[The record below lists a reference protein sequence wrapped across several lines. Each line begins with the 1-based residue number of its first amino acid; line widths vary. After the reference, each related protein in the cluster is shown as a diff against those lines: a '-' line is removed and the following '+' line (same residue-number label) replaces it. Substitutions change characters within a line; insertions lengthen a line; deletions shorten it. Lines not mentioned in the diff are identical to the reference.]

1 MLDSY
6 IVALVEEKF
15 NQKNISNL
23 IRNILTLRYDPS
35 QKTTLPIINSKNY
48 LPTKQYDLDFIENSL
63 KNSIETK
70 LGAAKNL
77 SVSLSGGI
85 DSTLVLGL
93 IRKTLPD
100 LKINAISIKFAHST
114 DETSTAKKIANFF
127 ETDHE
132 IISIENYL
140 LELPSAISIIGLPFW
155 DIHWYYIAKNAKSKS
170 NFLASGDGG
179 DELFGGYTFRYSKF
193 LSMIK
198 SDSSPLEKIKAYLS
212 CHERDWVPDQEK
224 IFNQKTNFSWES
236 MHSIFQP
243 FFDNSLSTLN
253 QVFLADYNGKLLY
266 NFSIIGNK
274 INQFFNLKPVA
285 PILEPKLIS
294 YASQLSAE
302 SKYDPTKNI
311 GKLPLRK
318 LLTKYQCDSLVSK
331 EKLGFSVNTINL
343 WNSIGKDLCVNYLEN
358 ARIVEDG
365 WINKEWISSH
375 IKNPDLDVRYVNK
388 FLGLL
393 ALEIWY
399 RLFIT
404 KEMNANTKLS

>member
-1 MLDSY
+1 MLDSS
-6 IVALVEEKF
+6 IEALEEEKF

-23 IRNILTLRYDPS
+23 IRNILTLRYDPY
-35 QKTTLPIINSKNY
+35 QKTTLPIINSKNF
-48 LPTKQYDLDFIENSL
+48 LPTKQYDLDFIESSL
-63 KNSIETK
+63 KNSIQTK
-70 LGAAKNL
+70 LETAKNL
-77 SVSLSGGI
+77 SISLSGGI

-100 LKINAISIKFAHST
+100 LKINAISIKFAHSI
-114 DETSTAKKIANFF
+114 DETPIAKKIADFF

-140 LELPSAISIIGLPFW
+140 LELPSAISIVGLPFW

-193 LSMIK
+193 LSQIK
-198 SDSSPLEKIKAYLS
+198 PNSSPLERIRAYLS

-236 MHSIFQP
+236 IHSIFQP
-243 FFDNSLSTLN
+243 FFDNSLSPLN
-253 QVFLADYNGKLLY
+253 QVLLADYNGKLLY

-274 INQFFNLKPVA
+274 INQFFNLKPIA
-285 PILEPKLIS
+285 PILEPNLIS
-294 YASQLSAE
+294 YASELSVE
-302 SKYDPTKNI
+302 SKYDPIKNI

-318 LLTKYQCDSLVSK
+318 LLTKYHCDSLVSK

-343 WNSIGKDLCVNYLEN
+343 WNSIGKDLCINYLDN
-358 ARIVEDG
+358 ARIIEDG

-375 IKNPDLDVRYVNK
+375 INNPDLDVRYVNK

-404 KEMNANTKLS
+404 KEMNAKTKLS

>member
-1 MLDSY
+1 ME
-6 IVALVEEKF
+6 EEKF

-35 QKTTLPIINSKNY
+35 QKSILPILNSNDFSNSLDYDIN
-48 LPTKQYDLDFIENSL
+48 LIENKL
-63 KNSIETK
+63 KNSVQT
-70 LGAAKNL
+70 NL
-77 SVSLSGGI
+77 ESANEVTISLSGGI

-100 LKINAISIKFAHST
+100 LKINAISIKFADSI
-114 DETSTAKKIANFF
+114 DETNIAKKIADFF
-127 ETDHE
+127 ETEHE
-132 IISIENYL
+132 IIDIKNYL
-140 LELPSAISIIGLPFW
+140 LELPTAISIIGMPFW
-155 DIHWYYIAKNAKSKS
+155 DIHWYYIAKNAKEKS

-193 LSMIK
+193 LSLIK
-198 SDSSPLEKIKAYLS
+198 PNSSPLDKIQAYLS

-224 IFNQKTNFSWES
+224 IFNLKTNFSWKS
-236 MHSIFQP
+236 INSIFEP
-243 FFDNSLSTLN
+243 FFNNSLSPLN

-274 INQFFNLKPVA
+274 INQFFNLKPVT
-285 PILEPKLIS
+285 PILNSKLIS
-294 YASQLSAE
+294 YASHIPSEL
-302 SKYDPTKNI
+302 KYNSVKNL
-311 GKLPLRK
+311 GKIPLRK
-318 LLTKYQCDSLVSK
+318 LLTKYDCDSLISK
-331 EKLGFSVNTINL
+331 EKLGFSVNTIKL
-343 WNSIGKDLCVNYLEN
+343 WNSIGKELCHSYLDN

-375 IKNPDLDVRYVNK
+375 IAKSDLNVKYVNK

-393 ALEIWY
+393 SLEIWY

-404 KEMNANTKLS
+404 KEMNSTTKLS

>member
-1 MLDSY
+1 LE
-6 IVALVEEKF
+6 EEKF

-35 QKTTLPIINSKNY
+35 QKTKLPILKSTDFIDLKNY
-48 LPTKQYDLDFIENSL
+48 DLNFIENTL
-63 KNSIETK
+63 KNSIQTK
-70 LGAAKNL
+70 LESTKNL
-77 SVSLSGGI
+77 TISLSGGI

-114 DETSTAKKIANFF
+114 DETPIAKKIANFF
-127 ETDHE
+127 ETEHE
-132 IISIENYL
+132 IISLDNYL
-140 LELPSAISIIGLPFW
+140 LELPAAISIIGLPFW
-155 DIHWYYIAKNAKSKS
+155 DIHWYYIAKNAKNKS

-193 LSMIK
+193 LSLIK
-198 SDSSPLEKIKAYLS
+198 SDSTPLEKIKAYLS
-212 CHERDWVPDQEK
+212 CHERDWVPNQEK
-224 IFNQKTNFSWES
+224 IFNSKTNFSWKS
-236 MHSIFQP
+236 THSIFQT
-243 FFDNSLSTLN
+243 FFDNTLSPIN
-253 QVFLADYNGKLLY
+253 QVFLADYNGKLPY
-266 NFSIIGNK
+266 NFSVISNK
-274 INQFFNLKPVA
+274 INQFFDLKPVT
-285 PILEPKLIS
+285 PILEPELIS
-294 YASQLSAE
+294 YASHLSPE
-302 SKYDPTKNI
+302 LKYNSHENL

-343 WNSIGKDLCVNYLEN
+343 WNSIGRELCISYLDN
-358 ARIVEDG
+358 ARIIEDG

-375 IKNPDLDVRYVNK
+375 ITKPDLNVRYVNK

-393 ALEIWY
+393 SLEIWY

-404 KEMNANTKLS
+404 KEMNSKTKLS

>member
-1 MLDSY
+1 L
-6 IVALVEEKF
+6 AEEKF

-23 IRNILTLRYDPS
+23 IRNILTLRYDKS
-35 QKTTLPIINSKNY
+35 QESMLPILDSHDFLPSK
-48 LPTKQYDLDFIENSL
+48 KYDHNFIENTL
-63 KNSIETK
+63 KNSIQTK
-70 LGAAKNL
+70 LESTKNL
-77 SVSLSGGI
+77 TISLSGGV

-93 IRKTLPD
+93 IRKTLPN

-114 DETSTAKKIANFF
+114 DETPIAKKIADFF
-127 ETDHE
+127 ETEHE
-132 IISIENYL
+132 IISLDNYL
-140 LELPSAISIIGLPFW
+140 LELPAAISIIGLPFW
-155 DIHWYYIAKNAKSKS
+155 DIHWYYIAKNAKNKS
-170 NFLASGDGG
+170 NYLASGDGG

-193 LSMIK
+193 LSLIK

-212 CHERDWVPDQEK
+212 CHERDWIPDQEK
-224 IFNQKTNFSWES
+224 IFNPKSNFSWNS
-236 MHSIFQP
+236 IHSIFQP
-243 FFDNSLSTLN
+243 FFNNSLSPLN

-274 INQFFNLKPVA
+274 INKFFNIKA
-285 PILEPKLIS
+285 ITPILEPELIS
-294 YASQLSAE
+294 YASHLSPE
-302 SKYDPTKNI
+302 LKYNVHENM

-318 LLTKYQCDSLVSK
+318 LLTKYECDSLISK

-343 WNSIGKDLCVNYLEN
+343 WNSIGKELCHSYLDN

-375 IKNPDLDVRYVNK
+375 IVKPDLDVRYVNK

-393 ALEIWY
+393 SLEIWY

-404 KEMNANTKLS
+404 KEMNAKTKLS

>member
-6 IVALVEEKF
+6 IEALEEEKF

-35 QKTTLPIINSKNY
+35 QKTTLPIIHPKNP
-48 LPTKQYDLDFIENSL
+48 LPSKQYDLNFIESSL
-63 KNSIETK
+63 KNSIRIKLET
-70 LGAAKNL
+70 AKNL
-77 SVSLSGGI
+77 SISLSGGI

-114 DETSTAKKIANFF
+114 DETQTAKKIADFF

-193 LSMIK
+193 LSQIK
-198 SDSSPLEKIKAYLS
+198 PDSSPLEKIRAYLS
-212 CHERDWVPDQEK
+212 CHERDWVPDQEQ
-224 IFNQKTNFSWES
+224 IFNQKTNFSWDS
-236 MHSIFQP
+236 INSIFQP
-243 FFDNSLSTLN
+243 FFDNSLSPLN

-274 INQFFNLKPVA
+274 INQFFNLKPIT
-285 PILEPKLIS
+285 PILESELIS
-294 YASQLSAE
+294 YTSQLSAE
-302 SKYDPTKNI
+302 SKYDPIKNI

-343 WNSIGKDLCVNYLEN
+343 WNSIGKDLCINYLEN
-358 ARIVEDG
+358 SRIVEDG

-404 KEMNANTKLS
+404 KEMNPNTKLS

>member
-1 MLDSY
+1 MLVSY
-6 IVALVEEKF
+6 IEALEEEKF

-35 QKTTLPIINSKNY
+35 QKTTLPKISSNNFLAS
-48 LPTKQYDLDFIENSL
+48 KQYDLTFIENNL
-63 KNSIETK
+63 KYSIQTT
-70 LGAAKNL
+70 LQNAKNL
-77 SVSLSGGI
+77 SISLSGGI

-93 IRKTLPD
+93 IRKTMPD

-114 DETSTAKKIANFF
+114 DETTTAKKISDFF
-127 ETDHE
+127 ETEHE
-132 IISIENYL
+132 VVSIDNYL
-140 LELPSAISIIGLPFW
+140 LELPSAVKLIGLPFW
-155 DIHWYYIAKNAKSKS
+155 DIHWYYIAKHANSKS
-170 NFLASGDGG
+170 EFLASGDGG

-193 LSMIK
+193 LSQINPN
-198 SDSSPLEKIKAYLS
+198 SSPLEKIKAYLS

-224 IFNQKTNFSWES
+224 IFSQKTNFSWENI
-236 MHSIFQP
+236 HSIFQP
-243 FFDNSLSTLN
+243 FFDNSLSPLN

-274 INQFFNLKPVA
+274 INQFFNIKPVT
-285 PILEPKLIS
+285 PILNPKLIS
-294 YASQLSAE
+294 YTSTLSTD
-302 SKYDPTKNI
+302 SKYDAAKNA
-311 GKLPLRK
+311 GKIPLRK
-318 LLTKYQCDSLVSK
+318 LLTKYECDSLVSK

-343 WNSIGKDLCVNYLEN
+343 WNSVGKVLCMNYLDN

-375 IKNPDLDVRYVNK
+375 IKNPELDVRYVNK

-393 ALEIWY
+393 AFEIWY
-399 RLFIT
+399 RLFVT